1 MRAHLEVNPE
11 FERTDA
17 TDARSGWNMATKER
31 EKFTFTVEMLPG
43 WRGTPIG
50 RLRSALKVLLRSFGL
65 RCTSVEPSQAA
76 DGQDERIGQDDAKL
90 HSE

>member
-1 MRAHLEVNPE
+1 
-11 FERTDA
+11 
-17 TDARSGWNMATKER
+17 MADEQQM
-31 EKFTFTVEMLPG
+31 FTFTVRILPG

-65 RCTSVEPSQAA
+65 RCTSVEPGQAA
-76 DGQDERIGQDDAKL
+76 EGQDERIGGDDAKL